1 MNKLSFAVL
10 FILISIISV
19 FAHGTDYE
27 VYTNGIVGIKA
38 MYDTGV
44 VMENSSV
51 LIFAPNEADV
61 FIETVTD
68 KNGFVCFKPDR
79 PGTWILQVRGDG
91 VHGMRINL
99 NIDENMLIMKEEDN
113 SAEYVQ
119 KIIMAICVVFGLIGT
134 ALFFKTKKE
143 K

>member
-1 MNKLSFAVL
+1 MNKLSFTVL
-10 FILISIISV
+10 FILINIISV

-51 LIFAPNEADV
+51 LIFAPNEVDV
-61 FIETVTD
+61 FLETVTD

-79 PGTWILQVRGDG
+79 SGTWILQVRGDG